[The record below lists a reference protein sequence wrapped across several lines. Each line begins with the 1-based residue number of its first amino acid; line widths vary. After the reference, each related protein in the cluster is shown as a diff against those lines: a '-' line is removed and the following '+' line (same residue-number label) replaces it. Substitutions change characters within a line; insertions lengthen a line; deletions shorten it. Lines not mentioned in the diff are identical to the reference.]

1 VLYLHIYKEGFFW
14 CAYEQSAW
22 HFVLRQGAF
31 KVTKKNMRKTQVC
44 YIGFHQT
51 IDAYFVHFK
60 LANRYWLKQSII
72 K

>member
-1 VLYLHIYKEGFFW
+1 MQRGFFW
-14 CAYEQSAW
+14 RANEQSAR
-22 HFVLRQGAF
+22 HFVYHPRAF
-31 KVTKKNMRKTQVC
+31 MVTEKNMRKTLVC

-60 LANRYWLKQSII
+60 LANRYWLKKSII